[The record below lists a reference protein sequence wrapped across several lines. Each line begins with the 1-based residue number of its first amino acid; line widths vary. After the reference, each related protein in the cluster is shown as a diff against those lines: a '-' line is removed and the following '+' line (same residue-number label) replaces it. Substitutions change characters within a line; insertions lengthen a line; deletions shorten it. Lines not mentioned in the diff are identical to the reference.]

1 MSTHIEAQA
10 GQIAKVVLLP
20 GDPLR
25 AKYIAETY
33 LEDIQQYNTVRN
45 MFGYTGTYQGVKISV
60 QGTGMGIPSAMIY
73 TEELIQFYGVETII
87 RIGSIGGM
95 QKDVKVRDI
104 IIGQGATTDSNI
116 LRNIFDGQVHYSA
129 IADFKLLD
137 TLYHKALTM
146 IPAKNIHVGNVLSS
160 DRFYNQE
167 MDKEKLAAYGVL
179 GVEMEA
185 AGMYAVAAK
194 HHKRA
199 LAICTVSDHLL
210 TGEETTAQ
218 ERQTSFT
225 QMMEIALQTAKEFA

>member
-33 LEDIQQYNTVRN
+33 LEDVQQYNTVRN

-146 IPAKNIHVGNVLSS
+146 IPSKNIHVGNVLSS